1 MASLGVYAA
10 RRRVPASG
18 GSLSWD
24 YGRREE
30 DFRRQD
36 ERGMEVVRGAVAVH
50 GAVAVGRRVGAGVV
64 VPPLASRKAA
74 APASAPAPVAVLGA
88 RKVAPGRLAP
98 LNVPAV
104 KPETVGP
111 WKTKAA
117 PVPEPVI
124 DPMSLHARLVCM
136 GRVSVAER
144 LPPSRYDS

>member
-1 MASLGVYAA
+1 MASLGGYAA
-10 RRRVPASG
+10 RRRVPASAG
-18 GSLSWD
+18 PSSWD

-36 ERGMEVVRGAVAVH
+36 EHGVEVAR
-50 GAVAVGRRVGAGVV
+50 GAVAVGRRVGAAQ
-64 VPPLASRKAA
+64 P
-74 APASAPAPVAVLGA
+74 AVLGA
-88 RKVAPGRLAP
+88 RKVVPGRLAP
-98 LNVPAV
+98 LNASGLGGRPTA

-111 WKTKAA
+111 WKTKAETKA
-117 PVPEPVI
+117 EAFPEPVP